1 MLFSFKVTINTDL
14 CKYKNSIKDKLD
26 CEELVEMY
34 KVAFLGKLAFIW
46 CLGNFELTAE
56 NHQGKNFYRRRHIL
70 SVVFFKK
77 KENKTLLKGINLVN
91 LFDYLAWFLIP
102 FVFAIIDGDLLWAT
116 LISVFVVIISM
127 LIGFDKDKRFSELL
141 VRKFNDDNE

>member
-1 MLFSFKVTINTDL
+1 M
-14 CKYKNSIKDKLD
+14 
-26 CEELVEMY
+26 
-34 KVAFLGKLAFIW
+34 

-70 SVVFFKK
+70 SVGFFKK
-77 KENKTLLKGINLVN
+77 KQNKTLLKGINLVN

-116 LISVFVVIISM
+116 LISVFVVIIAM
-127 LIGFDKDKRFSELL
+127 LLGFHKDKCLSDLL
-141 VRKFNDDNE
+141 VKKFNDDNE